1 MQNMQAALEDEDEEG
16 GATGYSAA
24 YARLHNAAYNEPD
37 PFPSVQDTSKYL
49 AESIGR
55 FSQAHPGRVAQ
66 LVQSHVPPEGQ
77 LQLQQYCQRVGVS
90 IA

>member
-55 FSQAHPGRVAQ
+55 FSQVGL
-66 LVQSHVPPEGQ
+66 LVYASC
-77 LQLQQYCQRVGVS
+77 LSNISL
-90 IA
+90 